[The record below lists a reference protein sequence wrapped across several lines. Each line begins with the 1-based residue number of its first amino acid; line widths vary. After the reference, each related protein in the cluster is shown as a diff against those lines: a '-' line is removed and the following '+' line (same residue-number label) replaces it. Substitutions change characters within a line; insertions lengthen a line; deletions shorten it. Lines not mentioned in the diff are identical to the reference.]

1 MKIIIIAIAVLC
13 IAMFLGMYPRYR
25 KMRTDM
31 EFSSV
36 DDFHNR
42 YVERRKEMQ
51 RRREIVERNTKY
63 ITKYNSTEDYREV
76 SNHNSQNRKES

>member
-51 RRREIVERNTKY
+51 RRREIVEHNTKY

>member
-1 MKIIIIAIAVLC
+1 MKILIITVGVLF
-13 IAMFLGMYPRYR
+13 IAMFLGMYPRYK

-63 ITKYNSTEDYREV
+63 ITKYNSNEEV
-76 SNHNSQNRKES
+76 GNNKNTNTQNH

>member
-1 MKIIIIAIAVLC
+1 MKILIITVGVLF
-13 IAMFLGMYPRYR
+13 IAMFLGMYPRYK

-63 ITKYNSTEDYREV
+63 ITKYNSNEDYREV
-76 SNHNSQNRKES
+76 GNNKNTNTQNH

>member
-76 SNHNSQNRKES
+76 SNHNSQNPKES